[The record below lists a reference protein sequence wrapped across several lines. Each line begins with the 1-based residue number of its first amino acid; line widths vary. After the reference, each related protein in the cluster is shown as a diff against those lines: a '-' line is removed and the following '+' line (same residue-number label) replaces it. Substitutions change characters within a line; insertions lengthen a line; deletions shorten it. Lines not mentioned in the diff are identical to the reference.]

1 MSEEEISSL
10 SEDEIRELMEEGDE
24 ISDIQSIMESIYSE
38 FPPEPP
44 IQEDKMLYYLF
55 YAAQYSI
62 FYFLKDGKLSPP
74 QSTDSIAELREKA
87 IGIQFYSIWNR
98 FCEQIDIYG
107 EDLLIKITE
116 GIKKRKPKHPLLT
129 YLDELC
135 QHKELHSR
143 RIKGNPAL
151 QRTRQEIQRVSDPAI
166 PAKNLITDEAYDAKN
181 PRHDHWKWLI
191 INPLP
196 SDYDENILD
205 PAEGDVTYRMNHMVE
220 ELNGH
225 SKLKNP
231 YCVIV
236 TNEFDKL
243 LRLLHFV
250 LHFEAYLNNYMIGA
264 ISTAQIEVVEKMS
277 SWSEIW
283 NYLLGDEYH
292 DKSIQKM
299 SREKKTNP
307 LLVSRLA
314 ELRDLLRTVM
324 DLTKK

>member
-1 MSEEEISSL
+1 MD
-10 SEDEIRELMEEGDE
+10 EDEINELLENYDD
-24 ISDIQSIMESIYSE
+24 ISDIQSTLEAIYNE
-38 FPPEPP
+38 FPPEPL
-44 IQEDKMLYYLF
+44 IQEEKMLYYLF

-74 QSTDSIAELREKA
+74 QATDSISVLREKA
-87 IGIQFYSIWNR
+87 IGIHLYSIWNK
-98 FCEQIDIYG
+98 FVDQIDLYG
-107 EDLLIKITE
+107 DQLIVKITE
-116 GIKKRKPKHPLLT
+116 GIKKRQPKHPLL
-129 YLDELC
+129 YFIDELC

-151 QRTRQEIQRVSDPAI
+151 QRTRQEIQRVSNPAT
-166 PAKNLITDEAYDAKN
+166 PAKNLITDELYDAKN
-181 PRHDHWKWLI
+181 PRHDQWKWLI

-196 SDYDENILD
+196 SDYDENVLD
-205 PAEGDVTYRMNHMVE
+205 PEEGNLNHMIS

-243 LRLLHFV
+243 LRLLHTM
-250 LHFEAYLNNYMIGA
+250 LHFESYLNNYMIGS
-264 ISTAQIEVVEKMS
+264 ISSAQLSTIESMN
-277 SWSEIW
+277 SWDDIW
-283 NYLLGDEYH
+283 HNLLGDDYH
-292 DKSIQKM
+292 DKPIEKM